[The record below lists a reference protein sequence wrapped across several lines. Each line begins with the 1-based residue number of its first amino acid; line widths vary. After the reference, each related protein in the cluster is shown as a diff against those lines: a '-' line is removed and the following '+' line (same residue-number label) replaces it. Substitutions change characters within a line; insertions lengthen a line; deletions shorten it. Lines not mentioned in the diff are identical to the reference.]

1 MSLPLVISLIG
12 GVVTYLVLKKLGAF
26 DPRKFAEGEFM
37 RRYGFRAP
45 SQLTVKEIEFLNRVH
60 YTLRKGRYTKKP
72 SKNS

>member
-1 MSLPLVISLIG
+1 
-12 GVVTYLVLKKLGAF
+12 LGAF